1 MKKILLVLA
10 LVLSQLPALASAG
23 RRALPFND
31 GWSFYK
37 VSAPG
42 EVAEVTLPHCY
53 NGVDGTRPD
62 YYRGEAVYT
71 KTFDAPA
78 TAKGERVFVRFEAVG
93 FQATVKVNG
102 VELGHHKGGFT
113 AFCYELTDL
122 LRPEG
127 NVMEVTVDNRKDMTL
142 APINADFTMFGGI
155 YRPVSLLVLPKV
167 NITPLDY
174 ASPGVYFEQLD
185 ADDKSARA
193 AVRVLVD
200 GFSEKQSGHLS
211 LYTELADADGNI
223 VARSSSRDKMTHN
236 GFTAIADTIG
246 VVNPQLWDGRR
257 SPSLYTLTVALADGD
272 RIIDEVTQTVGFRTV
287 TVDREKGLSLNGRP
301 NNIRGV
307 NRHQDRPGKGWAI
320 SESDHR
326 EDMELIKEIGANG
339 IRLAH
344 YPHAQYFYD
353 LCDREGMLVW
363 AEIPFVE
370 QAPDTE
376 EFAASTRSQLIEL
389 IRQNYNHPSIF
400 CWSLF
405 NELGGD
411 GAEKIV
417 TELNDI
423 AHREDPHR
431 YTTGAS
437 NNDNSPL
444 NDIPDIM
451 AYNTYPGWYWADPA
465 TMQYAI
471 DWKHRPD
478 KQPLAISEYG
488 AGASVRHHG
497 VLTEHPEPGGEY
509 HPEEWQAT
517 VHEINYRE
525 IDKRDFVWGTFVWNM
540 FDFASAGRTE
550 GDTHGMN
557 DKGLV
562 TYDRSTPKDA
572 FYFYKANW
580 NPEPMV
586 HIAGKRFS
594 PRGEDARQVKV
605 YTNCDGIYLIHNG
618 VRYYPDGNPQ
628 AHVYT
633 WDNIPWK
640 EGDNRFT
647 AHALRD
653 GRTIYDNCVITYKK

>member
-1 MKKILLVLA
+1 MKKFWIYLLIAMSSAAV
-10 LVLSQLPALASAG
+10 ASASV
-23 RRALPFND
+23 RRAIPFND
-31 GWSFYK
+31 GWKFHK
-37 VSAPG
+37 VTTPA
-42 EVAEVTLPHCY
+42 EVSEVTLPHCY
-53 NGVDGTRPD
+53 NAKDGTSAD
-62 YYRGEAVYT
+62 YYRGEAVYA

-78 TAKGERVFVRFEAVG
+78 MEKGDRVFIRFEAVG
-93 FQATVKVNG
+93 FQAKVEVNG

-113 AFCYELTDL
+113 AFCYEMTDL
-122 LRPEG
+122 LRAKG
-127 NVMEVTVDNRKDMTL
+127 NSITVTVDNRKDMTI

-155 YRPVSLLVLPKV
+155 YRPVSLLVLPKGH
-167 NITPLDY
+167 ITPMDY
-174 ASPGVYFEQLD
+174 ASPGVYFEQLEAD
-185 ADDKSARA
+185 ASQARA
-193 AVRVLVD
+193 AVKVLVD
-200 GFSEKQSGHLS
+200 GFDDKELGRLS
-211 LYTELADADGNI
+211 LYSELRDGEGTV
-223 VARSSSRDKMTHN
+223 VARTSTNAVMRHN
-236 GFTAIADTIG
+236 GFNALADTIT
-246 VVNPQLWDGRR
+246 VANPELWDGR
-257 SPSLYTLTVALADGD
+257 SNPALYTLATY
-272 RIIDEVTQTVGFRTV
+272 IIKGEVTVDKVEQTVGFRTV
-287 TVDREKGLSLNGRP
+287 EVDHDKGFILNGKSH
-301 NNIRGV
+301 NLRGV

-320 SESDHR
+320 SEADHR

-344 YPHAQYFYD
+344 YPHAEYFYD

-363 AEIPFVE
+363 AEIPFVDN
-370 QAPDTE
+370 APDNE
-376 EFAASTRSQLIEL
+376 EFAATTKSQLIEL

-405 NELGGD
+405 NELGGP
-411 GAEKIV
+411 AATKIV

-431 YTTGAS
+431 YTTAAS
-437 NNDNSPL
+437 NDDNSPL
-444 NDIPDIM
+444 NAIPDIM

-471 DWKHRPD
+471 DWKYRPD

-488 AGASVRHHG
+488 AGASIHHHG
-497 VLTEHPEPGGEY
+497 ILSEHPDTGGDY

-525 IDKRDFVWGTFVWNM
+525 ISKRDFVWGTFVWNM
-540 FDFASAGRTE
+540 FDFASAWRTE
-550 GDTHGMN
+550 GDTYGMN

-562 TYDRSTPKDA
+562 TYDRATPKDA

-586 HIAGKRFS
+586 HIAGKRFT
-594 PRGEDARQVKV
+594 PRGAEARQVKV

-633 WDNIPWK
+633 WDNLPWV
-640 EGDNRFT
+640 EGENRIT
-647 AHALRD
+647 AHGVRD
-653 GRTIYDNCVITYKK
+653 GKIIYDNCIIIYNK

>member
-1 MKKILLVLA
+1 MKKFCFLIAFMLVQVMA
-10 LVLSQLPALASAG
+10 VQAAG
-23 RRALPFND
+23 RRSIPFND

-37 VSAPG
+37 MSDTDNVS
-42 EVAEVTLPHCY
+42 EVTIPHCY
-53 NGVDGTRPD
+53 NDVDGTNPA

-71 KTFDAPA
+71 KVFDAPDRR
-78 TAKGERVFVRFEAVG
+78 KDDRVFVRFEAVG
-93 FQATVKVNG
+93 FQATVKLNG

-122 LRPEG
+122 LKPQE

-155 YRPVSLLVLPKV
+155 YRPVSLLVLPKC
-167 NITPLDY
+167 NITPMDY
-174 ASPGVYFEQLD
+174 ASSGVYMEQLE
-185 ADDKSARA
+185 ASPKEARA
-193 AVRVLVD
+193 AVKVLLD
-200 GFSEKQSGHLS
+200 GYSEKQLGML
-211 LYTELADADGNI
+211 LLGTELIDAEGNV
-223 VARSSSRDKMTHN
+223 VASSLTRDKMKHN
-236 GFTAIADTIG
+236 GFTALVDTIN
-246 VVNPQLWDGRR
+246 VVRPALWDGRR
-257 SPSLYTLTVALADGD
+257 SPALYTLKTTLISGD
-272 RIIDEVTQTVGFRTV
+272 KIIDEVTQTVGFRTV
-287 TVDREKGLSLNGRP
+287 TVDHGEGLRLNGRR

-320 SESDHR
+320 SEDDHR
-326 EDMELIKEIGANG
+326 QDMELIKEIGANG

-344 YPHAQYFYD
+344 YPHSEFFYD

-376 EFAASTRSQLIEL
+376 EFAASTKSQLIEL

-417 TELNDI
+417 NALNDI
-423 AHREDPHR
+423 AHAEDPHR

-437 NNDNSPL
+437 NSDNSPL

-488 AGASVRHHG
+488 AGASVKHHG
-497 VLTEHPEPGGEY
+497 ILSEHPEPGGEY

-517 VHEINYRE
+517 CHEINYRE

-562 TYDRSTPKDA
+562 TYDRATPKDA

-580 NPEPMV
+580 NDEPMV
-586 HIAGKRFS
+586 HITAKRFT

-618 VRYYPDGNPQ
+618 ARYYPDGNPQ

-633 WDNIPWK
+633 WDNIPWAD
-640 EGDNRFT
+640 GDNRFT
-647 AHALRD
+647 AHAVRD
-653 GRTIYDNCVITYKK
+653 GKTVYDSCIISYNK

>member
-1 MKKILLVLA
+1 MKKKFLLIALA
-10 LVLSQLPALASAG
+10 LVQMTVAATAA
-23 RRALPFND
+23 RRVLPFND

-37 VSAPG
+37 ISDPGDVS
-42 EVAEVTLPHCY
+42 EVTLPHCY
-53 NGVDGTRPD
+53 NASDGTDPR

-71 KTFDAPA
+71 KVFDAPEA
-78 TAKGERVFVRFEAVG
+78 AGGERVFIRFEAAG
-93 FQATVKVNG
+93 FQAGVTLNG

-122 LRPEG
+122 LRPKG
-127 NVMEVTVDNRKDMTL
+127 NVMEVTVDNRKDMTI

-167 NITPLDY
+167 NITPMDY
-174 ASPGVYFEQLD
+174 ASPGVYFEQLE
-185 ADDKSARA
+185 ATEKAARA
-193 AVRVLVD
+193 AVKVLVD
-200 GFSEKQSGHLS
+200 GFSEKQLEKLS
-211 LYTELADADGNI
+211 LSTELADADGNV
-223 VARSSSRDKMTHN
+223 VARSLSRGKIMHN

-246 VVNPQLWDGRR
+246 VANPLLWDGRR
-257 SPSLYTLTVALADGD
+257 SPALYTLTVALADGD

-287 TVDREKGLSLNGRP
+287 TVDHGKGLSLNGRP

-320 SESDHR
+320 SEADHR

-344 YPHAQYFYD
+344 YPHSEYFYD

-370 QAPDTE
+370 QAPDNE
-376 EFAASTRSQLIEL
+376 EFAATTKSQLIEL

-405 NELGGD
+405 NELGGEPV
-411 GAEKIV
+411 ALV
-417 TELNDI
+417 SELNDI
-423 AHREDPHR
+423 AHAEDAGR
-431 YTTGAS
+431 YTTAAS
-437 NNDNSPL
+437 NSDNSPL

-471 DWKHRPD
+471 DWKYRPE

-488 AGASVRHHG
+488 AGASIRHHG
-497 VLTEHPEPGGEY
+497 FLTEHPEPGGEW

-580 NPEPMV
+580 NDEPMV
-586 HIAGKRFS
+586 HIASKRYDH
-594 PRGEDARQVKV
+594 REGDARQMKV
-605 YTNCDGIYLIHNG
+605 YTNCDGVYLIHNG

-633 WDNIPWK
+633 WDNIPWA

-647 AHALRD
+647 AHAVRD
-653 GRTIYDNCVITYKK
+653 GKIFYDNCMTTYSK

>member
-1 MKKILLVLA
+1 MKKILLLLA
-10 LVLSQLPALASAG
+10 LALLQTVTARAAG
-23 RRALPFND
+23 RQVLPFND

-37 VSAPG
+37 MSAPG
-42 EVAEVTLPHCY
+42 DVSDVDLPHCY

-62 YYRGEAVYT
+62 YYRGEAIYSKV
-71 KTFDAPA
+71 FDAPERDS
-78 TAKGERVFVRFEAVG
+78 GDRVFIRFEAVG
-93 FQATVKVNG
+93 FQAGVSLNG

-127 NVMEVTVDNRKDMTL
+127 NLLEVKVDNRKDMTL

-155 YRPVSLLVLPKV
+155 YRPVNLLVLPKGH
-167 NITPLDY
+167 ITPMDY
-174 ASPGVYFEQLD
+174 ASPGVYMEQLE
-185 ADDKSARA
+185 ASPQMASG
-193 AVRVLVD
+193 AVKVLVD
-200 GFSEKQSGHLS
+200 GFSQKQLGKLS
-211 LYTELADADGNI
+211 LHTELIDVNGNV
-223 VARSSSRDKMTHN
+223 VARSVSDSKMTHN
-236 GFTAIADTIG
+236 GFTALVDTLR
-246 VVNPQLWDGRR
+246 VVNPELWDGRR
-257 SPSLYTLTVALADGD
+257 SPALYTLSASLADGD
-272 RIIDEVTQTVGFRTV
+272 RIIDKVTQTVGFRTV
-287 TVDREKGLSLNGRP
+287 TVDHDKGLSLNGRP

-320 SESDHR
+320 SQADHL

-344 YPHAQYFYD
+344 YPHAEFFYD

-376 EFAASTRSQLIEL
+376 EFAASTKSQLIEL

-417 TELNDI
+417 NALNDI
-423 AHREDPHR
+423 AHAEDPHR
-431 YTTGAS
+431 YTTAAS
-437 NNDNSPL
+437 NSDNSPL

-471 DWKHRPD
+471 DWKYRPD

-488 AGASVRHHG
+488 AGASVKHHG
-497 VLTEHPEPGGEY
+497 ILTEHPEPGGEY

-562 TYDRSTPKDA
+562 TYDRATPKDA

-580 NPEPMV
+580 NDEPMV
-586 HIAGKRFS
+586 HISGKRFS
-594 PRGEDARQVKV
+594 PRREDARQVKV
-605 YTNCDGIYLIHNG
+605 YTNCDGIYLIHDG

-647 AHALRD
+647 AHATRD
-653 GRTIYDNCVITYKK
+653 GKTIYDNCIIRYNK